1 MLSAI
6 RDYLQ
11 QRGEASLAD
20 IARHLD
26 ADAEAVR
33 GMLEQWER
41 KGRVERRKLKA
52 ECGSSCNRCDP
63 SSMELYV
70 WRGGVSSSR

>member
-20 IARHLD
+20 ISRHLD
-26 ADAEAVR
+26 ADADAVR

-41 KGRVERRKLKA
+41 KGRVERRKVKA
-52 ECGSSCNRCDP
+52 ECG
-63 SSMELYV
+63 
-70 WRGGVSSSR
+70 

>member
-1 MLSAI
+1 MLSSI
-6 RDYLQ
+6 RNYLQ

-20 IARHLD
+20 IARYLD

-33 GMLEQWER
+33 GMLQQWER
-41 KGRVERRKLKA
+41 KGRIERRKIKA

-63 SSMELYV
+63 LAMELYV
-70 WRGGVSSSR
+70 WRGGVARKK